1 MPSTVRPAESY
12 LEQLIVKV
20 CLENSVYQEKTIRMN
35 MLDAVS
41 YIQEHY
47 RDADISVEQVAEKYR
62 ISVSYFSKLFNEYVG
77 VTFPEFISDLRL
89 EYAREVLLSNQ
100 DISIKKV
107 AEICGYG
114 GTSYFSAQFKKKY
127 NISPSAMRR
136 NR

>member
-1 MPSTVRPAESY
+1 
-12 LEQLIVKV
+12 
-20 CLENSVYQEKTIRMN
+20 

-89 EYAREVLLSNQ
+89 EYAWEVLLSNQ
-100 DISIKKV
+100 YISIKKV